1 MIVGINKPVGP
12 TSHDIIYQVRRITHV
27 KRVGHAG
34 TLDPA
39 AAGVLVVAIG
49 REYTK
54 QLGTITGHDKEYVAT
69 VTLGAT
75 SSTDD
80 REGDIIV
87 HRVQPACAGRGVG
100 VSRTEVDNAIGKFIG
115 TIMQVPPAYS
125 AIKMNGKKAYD
136 LARKGTEVKMEPR
149 EVTIHSIEV
158 VSYTYPELVINVH
171 CGKGVYIRSLARDI
185 GESLGVG
192 GYMSALTRTRVG
204 DFRLENALSIPE
216 FETFWS
222 THNDTLTTTNC

>member
-49 REYTK
+49 REFTK
-54 QLGTITGHDKEYVAT
+54 QLGTITDHDKEYVAT

-80 REGDIIV
+80 REGEIIEN
-87 HRVQPACAGRGVG
+87 RVQGIG
-100 VSRTEVDNAIGKFIG
+100 VSRKEIDEILQKFVG
-115 TIMQVPPAYS
+115 AIMQVPPAYS
-125 AIKMNGKKAYD
+125 AIKMDGRKAYD
-136 LARKGTEVKMEPR
+136 LARKGVEVNMEPR
-149 EVTIHSIEV
+149 EVVIHSIEV
-158 VSYTYPELVINVH
+158 VSFAYPELVIKVH

-185 GESLGVG
+185 GAALGTG

-204 DFRLENALSIPE
+204 DFRIEDSMTIPE
-216 FETFWS
+216 FEQFWAKNS
-222 THNDTLTTTNC
+222 EIV

>member
-1 MIVGINKPVGP
+1 MIIGINKPVGP

-39 AAGVLVVAIG
+39 AEGVLVVAIG
-49 REYTK
+49 REFTK
-54 QLGTITGHDKEYVAT
+54 QLGTITDHDKEYVAT

-80 REGDIIV
+80 GEGEIV
-87 HRVQPACAGRGVG
+87 PCPLSSVPDEEQIKQVA
-100 VSRTEVDNAIGKFIG
+100 EKFVG

-125 AIKMNGKKAYD
+125 AIKMNGQKAYD
-136 LARKGTEVKMEPR
+136 LARKGVDVKMESR
-149 EVTIHSIEV
+149 EVIIHSIEV
-158 VSYTYPELVINVH
+158 VSFTYPELVIKVH

-185 GESLGVG
+185 GAALGTG

>member
-49 REYTK
+49 REFTK
-54 QLGTITGHDKEYVAT
+54 QLSTITDHDKEYVAT

-75 SSTDD
+75 SNTDD
-80 REGDIIV
+80 REGEITV
-87 HRVQPACAGRGVG
+87 NRVQGIG
-100 VSRTEVDNAIGKFIG
+100 VSRIEVDNSIGKFIG

-125 AIKMNGKKAYD
+125 AIKKDGRKAYD
-136 LARKGTEVKMEPR
+136 LARKGIDVKMEPR

-158 VSYTYPELVINVH
+158 MSFTYPELVIKVH

-185 GESLGVG
+185 GTALGMG

-204 DFRLENALSIPE
+204 DFRIENALSIPE

-222 THNDTLTTTNC
+222 THNDTLTTANPGI

>member
-49 REYTK
+49 REFTK
-54 QLGTITGHDKEYVAT
+54 QLGTITDHDKEYVAT
-69 VTLGAT
+69 VRLGAT

-80 REGDIIV
+80 SEGKIQDTSNKKQVKREEV
-87 HRVQPACAGRGVG
+87 NEV
-100 VSRTEVDNAIGKFIG
+100 VSKFVG

-136 LARKGTEVKMEPR
+136 LARKGVEVNMEPR

-158 VSYTYPELVINVH
+158 MSFTYPELVIKVH

-185 GESLGVG
+185 GIALGTG

-204 DFRLENALSIPE
+204 DFRIEDSMTIPE
-216 FETFWS
+216 FEQFWAKNS
-222 THNDTLTTTNC
+222 EIV

>member
-12 TSHDIIYQVRRITHV
+12 SSHDIIYQVRKVTHV

-49 REYTK
+49 RESTK
-54 QLGTITGHDKEYVAT
+54 QLGIITNHDKDYLAE

-80 REGDIIV
+80 REGTITQV
-87 HRVQPACAGRGVG
+87 RGSECV
-100 VSRTEVDNAIGKFIG
+100 VRREDVEHVLVKFTG
-115 TIMQVPPAYS
+115 TIQQVPPAYS
-125 AIKMNGKKAYD
+125 AIKMGGKKAYE
-136 LARKGTEVKMEPR
+136 LARKGKEVIMEPR
-149 EVTIHSIEV
+149 EVVIHSIEV
-158 VSYTYPELVINVH
+158 VSYAWPILTISVH

-185 GESLGVG
+185 GAALGVG

-204 DFRLENALSIPE
+204 DFRIEDSMTIPE
-216 FETFWS
+216 FDIYWHKQLDSE
-222 THNDTLTTTNC
+222 LVR